1 MDEIYIELEKTLNS
15 IPHPME
21 DNDEEGQDKN
31 NIEKKTASLKEQGIF
46 LMDFEDLNQINVSY

>member
-1 MDEIYIELEKTLNS
+1 MWAPQISKPGAYKTMMDEIYIELEKTLNS

-31 NIEKKTASLKEQGIF
+31 NIEKKTASLKE
-46 LMDFEDLNQINVSY
+46 

>member
-1 MDEIYIELEKTLNS
+1 MMDEIYIELEKTLNS

-31 NIEKKTASLKEQGIF
+31 NIEKKTASLKE
-46 LMDFEDLNQINVSY
+46 